1 MLTVLLYAND
11 KELSQALK
19 QEFIEKIKDQPI
31 RVVEEN
37 EQADYIITMGGDG
50 TLLSAFHRFPQYLEH
65 SQFIG
70 IHTGHL
76 GFYADWL
83 ADGIDQL
90 IDGLVKGNR
99 ESVSYPLLMV
109 DIRTQDQK
117 SIKRLALNE
126 FVLRS
131 AAGTVV
137 SDVYLDDFCFETFR
151 GDGICIS
158 TPTGSTG
165 LNKSLGG
172 AVIHPRLVAM
182 QMTEIASIN
191 NLIYRTLSSPIIV
204 PQDESIT
211 LKPSQQESEFIL
223 SIDNQSLNIE
233 NIEAITTRIA
243 DQKIRFASLK
253 HTHFWDRVASSFIG
267 HYQDVSQEHQR

>member
-11 KELSQALK
+11 KQLSQALK
-19 QEFIEKIKDQPI
+19 KEFIQKIKDQPI
-31 RVVEEN
+31 RLVEEK
-37 EQADYIITMGGDG
+37 EQADYIITIGGDG
-50 TLLSAFHRFPQYLEH
+50 TLLSAFHRFPQYLEY

-83 ADGIDQL
+83 ANGIDQL
-90 IDGLVKGNR
+90 IRGLVSGNR
-99 ESVSYPLLMV
+99 ESVSYPLLTV
-109 DIRTQDQK
+109 DIKTTDKR
-117 SIKRLALNE
+117 SIRRLALNE

-131 AAGTVV
+131 TAGTVV
-137 SDVYLDDFCFETFR
+137 CDVYLDDFCFETFR

-172 AVIHPRLVAM
+172 AVIHPKLDAM

-191 NLIYRTLSSPIIV
+191 NLIYRTLSSPVIV
-204 PQDESIT
+204 PQEESIT
-211 LKPSQQESEFIL
+211 LKPDSQSGNFIL
-223 SIDNQSLNIE
+223 SLDNQSLSLE
-233 NIEAITTRIA
+233 NIESIRTQIA
-243 DQKIRFASLK
+243 PQRIRFASLK

-267 HYQDVSQEHQR
+267 NHPSDSRELNR

>member
-11 KELSQALK
+11 KQLSQALK
-19 QEFIEKIKDQPI
+19 KEFIQKIKDQPI

-37 EQADYIITMGGDG
+37 EQADYIITIGGDG

-83 ADGIDQL
+83 ANGIDQL
-90 IDGLVKGNR
+90 IKGLVSGNR
-99 ESVSYPLLMV
+99 ESVSYPLLTV
-109 DIRTQDQK
+109 DIKTTDKR
-117 SIKRLALNE
+117 SIRRLALNE

-137 SDVYLDDFCFETFR
+137 CDVYLDDFCFETFR

-172 AVIHPRLVAM
+172 AVIHPKLDAM

-191 NLIYRTLSSPIIV
+191 NLIYRTLSSPVIV
-204 PQDESIT
+204 PQEESIT
-211 LKPSQQESEFIL
+211 LKPDPESGNFIL
-223 SIDNQSLNIE
+223 SLDNQSLSLE
-233 NIEAITTRIA
+233 NIESIRTQIA
-243 DQKIRFASLK
+243 PQRIRFASLK

-267 HYQDVSQEHQR
+267 NHSGDSRELNR